1 MVITIN
7 YFWKLLTPNFIF
19 SDYKVSID
27 PPDAELSETYV
38 AKEGEPPGPAQAAFN
53 ALIPGK
59 KKNLMKNY
67 S

>member
-1 MVITIN
+1 MI
-7 YFWKLLTPNFIF
+7 LTPHFTF

-59 KKNLMKNY
+59 KFL
-67 S
+67 

>member
-1 MVITIN
+1 MI
-7 YFWKLLTPNFIF
+7 LTPNFTF

-59 KKNLMKNY
+59 KIL
-67 S
+67 